1 MAFTI
6 SKIKLDQINTQQALS
21 SSPLI
26 FKLQL
31 VNANATSSTTCA
43 DCMVSIKDST
53 FQSINGGPGSIVQV
67 NLVYDAKS
75 VLIENSVFFNI
86 TSTGGLFGLVNAKNA
101 IVQVVNCTLNKTT
114 TSGSGG
120 LVGTVSDF

>member
-1 MAFTI
+1 
-6 SKIKLDQINTQQALS
+6 
-21 SSPLI
+21 
-26 FKLQL
+26 
-31 VNANATSSTTCA
+31 
-43 DCMVSIKDST
+43 MVSIKDST

-101 IVQVVNCTLNKTT
+101 MVQVVNCTLNKTT

>member
-1 MAFTI
+1 MI
-6 SKIKLDQINTQQALS
+6 SKVKLDQINTQQVLS

-31 VNANATSSTTCA
+31 VNANSTSSNTCA
-43 DCMVSIKDST
+43 DCLISIKDST
-53 FQSINGGPGSIVQV
+53 FRSINGGPGSIVQV
-67 NLVYDAKS
+67 NLVYDAKT
-75 VLIENSVFFNI
+75 VQIENSVFFNI

-120 LVGTVSDF
+120 LVSTVSEY